1 MEDSGRLYI
10 HIPYC
15 EGKCLYCDFYSGGNP
30 QWKIYVQ
37 ALLSELSERIG
48 EIGTHL
54 SSIYIGGGTPSL
66 MPANDFEYLISE
78 IKLELRKAGVTMNR
92 DLEFTLEV
100 NPEDIDEKHIL
111 SWLESGVNRISVGVQ
126 SFIDEELCII
136 KRRHTA
142 RKAQESVELLKKYFT
157 NISLDIIYGLPL
169 QTSDSLKQTLKDIL
183 HLKPSH
189 ISAYSLTYEPG
200 TPLYLLKERG
210 KISEAPEESYI
221 EFGEIVDRTLEEAG
235 FIHYEI
241 SNYSLPGMHSRHNSG
256 YWEGKPYLGLGP
268 SAHSYDGKRKRKF
281 NPQDVYGYIK
291 RYGNCK
297 SEGDIK
303 NPPPFF
309 EEEILSDEELREEF
323 IMVSLRTQKGLSLD
337 YYETKFGERELKK
350 LIKKSKKWEKVGDLE
365 LRESNLCLTKKGMN
379 IADLII
385 LELI

>member
-1 MEDSGRLYI
+1 MLYI

-37 ALLSELSERIG
+37 ALISELSERIG
-48 EIGTHL
+48 EIGAHL
-54 SSIYIGGGTPSL
+54 CSIYIGGGTPSL
-66 MPANDFEYLISE
+66 MPPNDFEYLISE
-78 IKLELRKAGVTMNR
+78 IKLALRKAGITMNR

-126 SFIDEELCII
+126 SFIDEELCIV

-200 TPLYLLKERG
+200 TPLYLLRERD
-210 KISEAPEESYI
+210 KISDVPEESYI

-281 NPQDVYGYIK
+281 NPHDIHGYIK

-297 SEGDIK
+297 LEGDIK
-303 NPPPFF
+303 NQIPFF

>member
-1 MEDSGRLYI
+1 MLYI

-37 ALLSELSERIG
+37 ALISELSERIG

-200 TPLYLLKERG
+200 TPLYLLRERG

-303 NPPPFF
+303 NQIPFF